1 MWPMFM
7 PVTLAEI
14 IAGSATAITLGWVAD
29 DALVAW
35 SLVVLFVGL
44 KLTETDDNLFVL
56 PAAFSFHWM
65 QTSLGL
71 LYKGLFAREV
81 ATVYSS
87 NYRPMVWIGLGCC
100 LALAIGLRLGLMFVK
115 GANPYEERPTFA
127 FSLQLLAT
135 VYIVTVFFEGS
146 LLLVSGQYPSLRQII
161 VTADTARLG
170 VLYLILRRLLI
181 PAPRWSMFAA
191 VLMVECILG
200 ITGFFAGFREPVV
213 LGGLA
218 LYEIFDRR
226 ITKHWFAL
234 ATGAILA
241 TVLAVLWMGIR
252 TQYRREYTE
261 VDAFATSRSARLREV
276 SALSSAFFGTD
287 METMLTSTDKLVDRL
302 WAVYY
307 PSLALERVPSMLPH
321 TNGSFITGAMLHA
334 VTPRVL
340 FPGKEALQSD
350 SEKVRKY
357 SGISV
362 AGADQNTS
370 IAFGYAA
377 ESYIDFGYPF
387 MFVPIFVFGLALGC
401 AYRWFRRLI
410 WHHELFV
417 AFATITF
424 WLSIYLF
431 ERSWATMLG
440 ASVSMMVYLGLPVIL
455 LDRTLL
461 VRFERQQRDAQ
472 GLLYD
477 AH

>member
-1 MWPMFM
+1 
-7 PVTLAEI
+7 
-14 IAGSATAITLGWVAD
+14 
-29 DALVAW
+29 
-35 SLVVLFVGL
+35 
-44 KLTETDDNLFVL
+44 
-56 PAAFSFHWM
+56 
-65 QTSLGL
+65 
-71 LYKGLFAREV
+71 
-81 ATVYSS
+81 
-87 NYRPMVWIGLGCC
+87 
-100 LALAIGLRLGLMFVK
+100 
-115 GANPYEERPTFA
+115 
-127 FSLQLLAT
+127 
-135 VYIVTVFFEGS
+135 
-146 LLLVSGQYPSLRQII
+146 
-161 VTADTARLG
+161 
-170 VLYLILRRLLI
+170 
-181 PAPRWSMFAA
+181 MFAA

-234 ATGAILA
+234 ATGVDTGHSARSA
-241 TVLAVLWMGIR
+241 VDGYPCTVSPRIHRGGCVRHVTVGSIARGVR
-252 TQYRREYTE
+252 TQ
-261 VDAFATSRSARLREV
+261 
-276 SALSSAFFGTD
+276 FGVFWD
-287 METMLTSTDKLVDRL
+287 GLETMLTSTDKLVDRL